1 MKHKEGIA
9 SKALRHG
16 KRAGMKKIDSNNFG
30 GKVIGVGII
39 LLLSGGALLGLNR
52 LWSSEVIAVI
62 AKVLLVVGG
71 CVLTG
76 FAALLSVE
84 LKQDKKIN
92 SYYNVHKNRKV
103 EIGNGKYE
111 CGACGNR
118 GLRKESSHCTTCG
131 CKFEGIEYRTPQEII
146 DSDTRHSTQT
156 GG

>member
-1 MKHKEGIA
+1 
-9 SKALRHG
+9 
-16 KRAGMKKIDSNNFG
+16 MKKINSVNYG
-30 GKVIGVGII
+30 GKIIGVGVV
-39 LLLSGGALLGLNR
+39 LLLLGGILLGLNKR
-52 LWSSEVIAVI
+52 WSNGAIAVI
-62 AKVLLVVGG
+62 AVVLLTIGG
-71 CVLTG
+71 FILVG
-76 FAALLSVE
+76 FAWLLHVE